1 MDILDGLRPF
11 QRLHDGIQF
20 RLRLEDWP
28 TDVPLPAESTIVRVG
43 ADHEIPLH
51 PYWQIVLEPERTI
64 EAVVG
69 RFIIP
74 LSLDEAIIWYQTEM
88 AKRGW
93 AQPTDKSSRL
103 TESAVLRFDRGHPS
117 APSAGQALGEQPTTN
132 VRAVVDLR
140 IRPQTQQTDVM
151 IRRVVVHPW
160 QEPQPVVMEE
170 AVTQEERVV
179 A

>member
-11 QRLHDGIQF
+11 RRLHDGIQF

-28 TDVPLPAESTIVRVG
+28 TDVPLPADSAIVRVG

-88 AKRGW
+88 AQRGW

-103 TESAVLRFDRGHPS
+103 TESAVLRF
-117 APSAGQALGEQPTTN
+117 EQPTTN
-132 VRAVVDLR
+132 VRAVVGLLAIPD
-140 IRPQTQQTDVM
+140 TQQTDAFV
-151 IRRVVVHPW
+151 RRVVVHPW
-160 QEPQPVVMEE
+160 QEPQTTAEAPVAHEVE
-170 AVTQEERVV
+170 AMPPADAIAVPAGSAVG
-179 A
+179 